1 MVNKY
6 GYKLKP
12 LIIIITLFVLTN
24 GYLFY
29 LMSRYIVNN
38 TISSLIVLIVNEI
51 FIIVGILYYLLFEMK
66 IDFEVRLKELEY
78 FNKEEKR
85 KSKKNIN
92 IYGDK
97 N

>member
-51 FIIVGILYYLLFEMK
+51 FIIIGILYYLLFEMK

-85 KSKKNIN
+85 KSKKSIN

-97 N
+97 K